1 MTINTDHPPLIAGP
15 ILRRVKTDELVL
27 WLVTSCQTEI
37 HWQVYTDAENSKP
50 CMHGT
55 VASDHENMVSLG
67 KRAYLHCLR
76 LHLDQPLP
84 VDRWIGYD
92 IGLHINDDLRW
103 LAQTAPSIC
112 YEGRQRPEFVFKS
125 RVDQLLHGSC
135 RKPHFDG
142 RDGLLVVDE
151 LLSKARAEGVEQQP
165 ALLLCTGDQV
175 YTDDVAGPLLTAI
188 MQVIDQLGLVSES
201 LPDDH
206 LDAPIDSQSLRD
218 DPHYYHRSEL
228 LPARGEHSGIK
239 KVLFMGAR
247 KPVFT
252 SVNAENHLL
261 TLSEVIAQ
269 YLLVWSPVP
278 WEHTSIE
285 KIPANLTKKQQQHYQ
300 SQLAKIQRFRE
311 GLPRVRR
318 VLANVPTYMIF
329 DDHDIT
335 DDWNLSLS
343 WERSAYEEPLA
354 RRVVGN
360 ALIGYFLCQG
370 WGNAPENFDQKLI
383 RDVRET
389 MAGGNDKRHDEL
401 IGRLL
406 KFEDWKY
413 TIDTQPRV
421 VVLDTR
427 TQRWHSPTSPDWPS
441 GLMDWESLAE
451 AQQQLVGQRAVILV
465 SPAPIFGVKLIEV
478 VQRILTWCSLSLTV
492 DAENWMAHRGS
503 ASAMLNIFNHRKT
516 PENFIILSGDVHY
529 SCVSDILLRGVEDSP
544 SIWQITSSGISNEF
558 PARLLRFFDRLNRWM
573 FASRSPLNWLTRR
586 RRMRIRQRRPGQYS
600 DRYRHQRLVNGCGV
614 GRVMLDAEGRPEKIE
629 QVLST
634 GERVEFVPGYESDWV
649 H

>member
-1 MTINTDHPPLIAGP
+1 LTINTDHPPLIAGP
-15 ILRRVKTDELVL
+15 ILR
-27 WLVTSCQTEI
+27 
-37 HWQVYTDAENSKP
+37 
-50 CMHGT
+50 
-55 VASDHENMVSLG
+55 
-67 KRAYLHCLR
+67 LR

-239 KVLFMGAR
+239 KVLF
-247 KPVFT
+247 
-252 SVNAENHLL
+252 
-261 TLSEVIAQ
+261 
-269 YLLVWSPVP
+269 
-278 WEHTSIE
+278 
-285 KIPANLTKKQQQHYQ
+285 KKQQQHYQ

-573 FASRSPLNWLTRR
+573 FASRSHVTTLLR
-586 RRMRIRQRRPGQYS
+586 
-600 DRYRHQRLVNGCGV
+600 
-614 GRVMLDAEGRPEKIE
+614 
-629 QVLST
+629 
-634 GERVEFVPGYESDWV
+634 
-649 H
+649 